1 MNYFKLNNGL
11 EIPQVGLGVFQ
22 TKPGEETVNAV
33 KWALEAGY
41 RHIDTAKMYNNEEY
55 VAEGIKA
62 AGFKREDV
70 FITSKILPA
79 DIIAGKTAE
88 GFDETLQKLG
98 TDYVDLMLL
107 HFPMLD
113 EMNIAAWKTMENY
126 YKAGKAR
133 AIGISNYNE
142 RQTNVLL
149 DSADVIPAVNQ
160 FHIDP
165 INNMQAMLDFCA
177 SKGIRTMA
185 SSPFGGT
192 GRTKEVLEHPTI
204 VSLAEKLGKSTAQIV
219 IRWNLQ
225 RGTIMIPKSIH
236 KERIVSNF
244 DVFDFELSS
253 EDMAI
258 MESVNDLSINRMFLD
273 SEKAYDLWSGR
284 IQFPFQKKEQE

>member
-219 IRWNLQ
+219 IRWNLEI
-225 RGTIMIPKSIH
+225 GTIMIPKSVH

>member
-1 MNYFKLNNGL
+1 MQYFKLNNGV

-22 TKPGEETVNAV
+22 TKPGDETINAV

-41 RHIDTAKMYNNEEY
+41 RHIDTAKMYNNEEF
-55 VAEGIKA
+55 VAEGIRA

-88 GFDETLQKLG
+88 GFDETLQKLD

-113 EMNIAAWKTMENY
+113 DMNIAAWKTMEEY

-149 DSADVIPAVNQ
+149 DVAEVVPAVNQ

-165 INNMQAMLDFCA
+165 INNMQEMLDFCA
-177 SKGIRTMA
+177 GKGIRTMA

-192 GRTKEVLEHPTI
+192 GRTKEVLEHPII
-204 VSLAEKLGKSTAQIV
+204 VALAEKLGKSTAQVV

-225 RGTIMIPKSIH
+225 RGTIMIPKSVH
-236 KERIVSNF
+236 KERIESNF
-244 DVFDFELSS
+244 DVFDFELS
-253 EDMAI
+253 EEEMDV

-284 IQFPFQKKEQE
+284 IQFPFQKKD

>member
-1 MNYFKLNNGL
+1 MQYFKLNNGV

-22 TKPGEETVNAV
+22 TKPGDETINAV

-41 RHIDTAKMYNNEEY
+41 RHIDTAKMYNNEEF

-88 GFDETLQKLG
+88 GFDETLQKLD

-113 EMNIAAWKTMENY
+113 DMNIAAWKTMEEY

-149 DSADVIPAVNQ
+149 DVAEVVPAVNQ

-165 INNMQAMLDFCA
+165 INNMQTMLDYCT

-204 VSLAEKLGKSTAQIV
+204 VALAEKLGKSTAQIV

-225 RGTIMIPKSIH
+225 RGTIMIPKSVH
-236 KERIVSNF
+236 KERIESNF
-244 DVFDFELSS
+244 DVFDFELS
-253 EDMAI
+253 EEEMDV

-284 IQFPFQKKEQE
+284 IQFPFQKKD

>member
-1 MNYFKLNNGL
+1 MEFAIAFLAITGIVALITAYYTYFQCFRADPKRRDEPYAPIRGKQYEENRESMLR
-11 EIPQVGLGVFQ
+11 V
-22 TKPGEETVNAV
+22 TKIMDSATC
-33 KWALEAGY
+33 
-41 RHIDTAKMYNNEEY
+41 
-55 VAEGIKA
+55 
-62 AGFKREDV
+62 EDV

-113 EMNIAAWKTMENY
+113 EMNIAAWKTMVEY
-126 YKAGKAR
+126 YRAGKAR

-142 RQTNVLL
+142 RQMSVLL
-149 DSADVIPAVNQ
+149 DNFDVVPAVNQ

-165 INNMQAMLDFCA
+165 INNMQDRLDFCE

-185 SSPFGGT
+185 SIPFGGT

-204 VSLAEKLGKSTAQIV
+204 AALAEKLGKSTAQVV

-225 RGTIMIPKSIH
+225 RGTIMIPKSVH
-236 KERIVSNF
+236 KERIEANF
-244 DVFDFELSS
+244 NVFDFELSP
-253 EDMAI
+253 EDMAV
-258 MESVNDLSINRMFLD
+258 MESVNDLSVNRMFLD
-273 SEKAYDLWSGR
+273 PEKSYDLWSGR
-284 IQFPFQKKEQE
+284 IQFPFPKKD

>member
-1 MNYFKLNNGL
+1 MLYVKLNNGV
-11 EIPQVGLGVFQ
+11 EVPQLGLGVFQ

-41 RHIDTAKMYNNEEY
+41 RHIDTAKMYNNEES
-55 VAEGIKA
+55 VAQGIRE
-62 AGFKREDV
+62 AGLRREDV

-113 EMNIAAWKTMENY
+113 EMNIAAWKTMVEY
-126 YKAGKAR
+126 YRAGKAR

-142 RQTNVLL
+142 RQMSVLL
-149 DSADVIPAVNQ
+149 DNFDVVPAVNQ

-165 INNMQAMLDFCA
+165 INNMQDRLDFCE

-192 GRTKEVLEHPTI
+192 GRTKEVLEHPI
-204 VSLAEKLGKSTAQIV
+204 IAALAEKLGKSTAQVV

-225 RGTIMIPKSIH
+225 RGTIMIPKSVH
-236 KERIVSNF
+236 RERIEANF
-244 DVFDFELSS
+244 DVFDFELSP
-253 EDMAI
+253 EDMAV
-258 MESVNDLSINRMFLD
+258 MESVNDLSVNRMFLD
-273 SEKAYDLWSGR
+273 PEKSYDLWSGR
-284 IQFPFQKKEQE
+284 IQFPFPKKD

>member
-1 MNYFKLNNGL
+1 MLYLKLNNGV
-11 EIPQVGLGVFQ
+11 EIPQLGLGVFQ

-41 RHIDTAKMYNNEEY
+41 RHIDTAKMYNNEES

-62 AGFKREDV
+62 AGLKREDV

-88 GFDETLQKLG
+88 GFDETLQKLD

-113 EMNIAAWKTMENY
+113 EMNIAAWKTMEAY

-142 RQTNVLL
+142 RQMGVLL
-149 DSADVIPAVNQ
+149 DAGEVVPAVNQ

-165 INNMQAMLDFCA
+165 INNMQDRLDFCA
-177 SKGIRTMA
+177 SKGICTMA
-185 SSPFGGT
+185 SSPFGGS
-192 GRTKEVLEHPTI
+192 GRTKEVLQHPTI
-204 VSLAEKLGKSTAQIV
+204 IALAEKLGKSTAQVV

-225 RGTIMIPKSIH
+225 RGTIMIPKSVH
-236 KERIVSNF
+236 KERIEANF
-244 DVFDFELSS
+244 NVFDFELSDA
-253 EDMAI
+253 DMAV
-258 MESVNDLSINRMFLD
+258 MESCNDLSINRTFMD
-273 SEKAYDLWSGR
+273 PEKAYDLWSGR
-284 IQFPFQKKEQE
+284 IPFPFAKKD

>member
-1 MNYFKLNNGL
+1 MEYFRLNNGV
-11 EIPQVGLGVFQ
+11 EIPKVGLGVFQ

-41 RHIDTAKMYNNEEY
+41 RHIDTAKMYNNEES
-55 VAEGIKA
+55 VAEGIKE
-62 AGFKREDV
+62 AGLKREDV

-98 TDYVDLMLL
+98 TGYVDMMLL
-107 HFPMLD
+107 HFPMTD
-113 EMNIAAWKTMENY
+113 EMNVAAWKTMEEY

-142 RQTNVLL
+142 RQTGVLL
-149 DSADVIPAVNQ
+149 DIAEVVPAVNQ

-165 INNMQAMLDFCA
+165 INNMQERMDFCM

-192 GRTKEVLEHPTI
+192 GRTKEILEHPTI
-204 VSLAEKLGKSTAQIV
+204 VALGEKLGKSAAQIV
-219 IRWNLQ
+219 IRWNIQ
-225 RGTIMIPKSIH
+225 RGTIMIPKSVH
-236 KERIVSNF
+236 RERIVSNF
-244 DVFDFELSS
+244 DVFDFELN
-253 EDMAI
+253 EDDMAV
-258 MESVNDLSINRMFLD
+258 MESVNDPSVSRMFMD
-273 SEKAYDLWSGR
+273 PEKAYDLWSGR
-284 IQFPFQKKEQE
+284 IKFPFPRHEEK

>member
-1 MNYFKLNNGL
+1 MQYFKLNNGV

-22 TKPGEETVNAV
+22 TKPGDETINAV

-41 RHIDTAKMYNNEEY
+41 RHIDTAKMYNNEEF

-88 GFDETLQKLG
+88 GFDETLQKLD

-113 EMNIAAWKTMENY
+113 DMNIAAWKTMEEY

-149 DSADVIPAVNQ
+149 DVAKVVPAVNQ

-165 INNMQAMLDFCA
+165 INNMQTMLDYCT

-204 VSLAEKLGKSTAQIV
+204 VALAEKLGKSTAQIV

-225 RGTIMIPKSIH
+225 RGTIMIPKSVH
-236 KERIVSNF
+236 KERIESNF
-244 DVFDFELSS
+244 DVFDFELS
-253 EDMAI
+253 EEEMDV

-284 IQFPFQKKEQE
+284 IQFPFQKKD